1 MGVSSPRQQ
10 HKARRKVKMMPE
22 MEKYYEHAQR
32 LFDEQEALDVAFRN
46 LEFVYRRL
54 LRLKKVRSELDKIQ
68 ECNVPEILDLIED
81 KVLRAM
87 ACIVNLTCGTPENGE
102 RYDYERLKNVL
113 SERMKFG
120 VQV

>member
-10 HKARRKVKMMPE
+10 HKARRKVRMHPE
-22 MEKYYEHAQR
+22 LEKYYEHAQQR
-32 LFDEQEALDVAFRN
+32 FDEEEALDMAFRN

-54 LRLKKVRSELDKIQ
+54 LRLKRVRSELDQIQ
-68 ECNVPEILDLIED
+68 ECNVPEILDVIEER
-81 KVLRAM
+81 VLRAM
-87 ACIVNLTCGTPENGE
+87 ACIINMTCGTPEEGE
-102 RYDYERLKNVL
+102 RYDYERLKNLL